1 MPALPADCRAL
12 VYDPGP
18 QRLRMRRFP
27 LRDPGRGEVIVRVTL
42 SSLCRSDLH
51 TVSGRRSPGGPLVL
65 GHEIVG
71 EVAAVGESAPRG
83 AAGKGLDVG
92 DRVTWSIAA
101 SCGEC
106 FFCTHRLPQ
115 KCVSLF
121 KYGHRLLSCDPPLSG
136 GFAEYCYLAPGTT
149 ICRLPDDLP
158 DASAVFANCAVA
170 TAAAIVRQG
179 QVQAGD
185 SVLIQGAG
193 LLGLSVAALSARAG
207 AAIVAV
213 SDVSTERLARAAEF
227 GATHTLDASGN
238 DSADL
243 LPHGRGFDLAVEVC
257 GQAQVIPSGI
267 AGLRTG
273 GAYIIAGCVYPGAT
287 AELDMQN
294 IIFKHLRLQG
304 VHNYIPEDLRT
315 AVDFLTHRR
324 GGYGFDG
331 VVAEVY
337 ALDQW
342 EQAFA
347 RAEQDPTIL
356 RVAIAP

>member
-1 MPALPADCRAL
+1 MSALPTDCRAL
-12 VYDPGP
+12 VYDPDP
-18 QRLRMRRFP
+18 QRLRMQRFP
-27 LRDPGRGEVIVRVTL
+27 LRGPRMGEVIVRVTL

-71 EVAAVGESAPRG
+71 EIAALGENPPRD
-83 AAGKGLDVG
+83 AAGKRLDVG

-106 FFCTHRLPQ
+106 FFCTHGLPQ

-121 KYGHRLLSCDPPLSG
+121 KYGHQLLSCDPPLSG
-136 GFAEYCYLAPGTT
+136 GFAEFCYLPAGTT
-149 ICRLPDDLP
+149 ICHLSDDLP
-158 DASAVFANCAVA
+158 DKSAVYANCAVA
-170 TAAAIVRQG
+170 TAAAIVRQE

-207 AAIVAV
+207 AAMVAV
-213 SDVSTERLARAAEF
+213 SDVSPQRLARAAEF
-227 GATHTLDASGN
+227 GATHTLNASGN
-238 DSADL
+238 DGEDL
-243 LPHGRGFDLAVEVC
+243 LPHGRGFDVAVEVC

-267 AGLRTG
+267 AALRTG
-273 GAYIIAGCVYPGAT
+273 GSYIIAGCVYPGA
-287 AELDMQN
+287 AVELDMQR

-304 VHNYIPEDLRT
+304 VHNYIPQDLQT

>member
-1 MPALPADCRAL
+1 MSALPTDCRAL
-12 VYDPGP
+12 VYDPDP
-18 QRLRMRRFP
+18 QRLRMQRFP
-27 LRDPGRGEVIVRVTL
+27 LRGPRMGEVIVRVTL

-71 EVAAVGESAPRG
+71 EIAALGENPPRD
-83 AAGKGLDVG
+83 AAGKRLDVG

-106 FFCTHRLPQ
+106 FFCTHGLPQ

-121 KYGHRLLSCDPPLSG
+121 KYGHQLLSCDPPLSG
-136 GFAEYCYLAPGTT
+136 GFAEFCYLPAGTT
-149 ICRLPDDLP
+149 ICRLCDDLP
-158 DASAVFANCAVA
+158 DASAVYANCAVA
-170 TAAAIVRQG
+170 TAAAIIRQG
-179 QVQAGD
+179 EVQTGD

-207 AAIVAV
+207 AAMVAV
-213 SDVSTERLARAAEF
+213 SDVSPQRLARAAEF
-227 GATHTLDASGN
+227 GATHTLNASGN
-238 DSADL
+238 DGEDL
-243 LPHGRGFDLAVEVC
+243 LPHGRGFDVAVEVC

-267 AGLRTG
+267 AALRTG
-273 GAYIIAGCVYPGAT
+273 GSYIIAGCVYPGA
-287 AELDMQN
+287 AVELDMQK

-304 VHNYIPEDLRT
+304 VHNYVPQDLQT